1 MQQVTSRPQ
10 ANPNIGST
18 NGGNS
23 RSTIIVVLA
32 LLLFAL
38 SGLMTGFATGAFT
51 RPKQTP
57 QTQTNK
63 SKPAA
68 PPTAAT
74 HQQTPITNATATPEV
89 TKLGLPYITQNTYSE
104 TADGATNYTLSA
116 YPIDSVHGTQIH
128 VGDITCKIWL
138 TKDENA
144 TGTLLASQ
152 DKLRSLDTVSGVL
165 PTEMAQALTFINTT
179 PQTQLCSANGATS
192 WTYTVSPNVDPGKY
206 FLMVLA
212 DWKGNVYNWTAR
224 QIIVKKAS

>member
-10 ANPNIGST
+10 ANPNSGPA

-38 SGLMTGFATGAFT
+38 SGLLTGFATGAFT
-51 RPKQTP
+51 RPKHIQTVLVNKIKP
-57 QTQTNK
+57 SPTTIVVQTQTPN
-63 SKPAA
+63 P
-68 PPTAAT
+68 
-74 HQQTPITNATATPEV
+74 NATAAPEV
-89 TKLGLPYITQNTYSE
+89 TKLGIPYITQITYLE
-104 TADGATNYTLSA
+104 TADGTTNYTLSA
-116 YPIDSVHGTQIH
+116 YPINQTPGTQIH

-138 TKDENA
+138 TKDKNA
-144 TGTLLASQ
+144 KSTLLASQ
-152 DKLRSLDTVSGVL
+152 DKLRSIDTVSGIL
-165 PTEMAQALTFINTT
+165 PTEMAQALTFNST
-179 PQTQLCSANGATS
+179 PQTQLCSANGATT

-224 QIIVKKAS
+224 QIIVVKKAS